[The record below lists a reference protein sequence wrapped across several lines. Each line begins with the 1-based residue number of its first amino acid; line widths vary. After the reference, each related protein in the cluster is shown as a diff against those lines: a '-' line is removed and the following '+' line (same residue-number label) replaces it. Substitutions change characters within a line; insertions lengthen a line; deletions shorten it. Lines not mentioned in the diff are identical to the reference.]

1 MRRTLRSGGDVQIIG
16 HPDLL
21 LLLPRPRPTT
31 NTQENIKMKKTEKL
45 PFLDIWIESDLKS
58 NKILFQSFGAIEC
71 WALSSSEGSFDLI
84 WRTQICLVIPI
95 TIFIDFVFV

>member
-1 MRRTLRSGGDVQIIG
+1 MQIIG

-31 NTQENIKMKKTEKL
+31 NTQENIKMRKIERLTI
-45 PFLDIWIESDLKS
+45 LDREILNESDLNC
-58 NKILFQSFGAIEC
+58 NKILFQSFEAIEC

-84 WRTQICLVIPI
+84 WRTCPQICLVIPI